1 MAVFDGEDVAVA
13 DGDAVALSVLQ
24 GAEEPSTTPLV
35 YGLRTGVCGGDPTAV
50 VAGERVREAHAT
62 NA

>member
-35 YGLRTGVCGGDPTAV
+35 YGLRTGV
-50 VAGERVREAHAT
+50 RR
-62 NA
+62 